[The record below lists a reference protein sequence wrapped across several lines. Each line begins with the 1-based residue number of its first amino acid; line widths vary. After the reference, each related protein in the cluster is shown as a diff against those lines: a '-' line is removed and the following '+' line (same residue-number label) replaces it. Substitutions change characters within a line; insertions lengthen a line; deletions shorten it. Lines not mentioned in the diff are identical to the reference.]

1 MNFNL
6 QSNSKEVLMK
16 KTGFFLVLIASF
28 FVLSLAQNSEAVPS
42 YSRQLK
48 VSCTACHTIWPN
60 LNQYGRQF
68 KVKAYTDAS
77 PDWGV
82 ISEDKLNLFYV
93 FPISARIMFIPYQIE
108 QDAAG
113 SSPSAGSPGYGNG
126 GYNANST
133 EIDNMQLF
141 IAGRIY
147 KYAGVFTSIESGSVP
162 NGDTSGNFNLAVAKV
177 AFAYPVSEGNTL
189 GAVLFWGLP
198 TAADPFNSLGGWD
211 RDIATPDDETLP
223 WVLTKGWTGS
233 FWSGSNY
240 GAVVHGYF
248 LGNRLYAAIGGM
260 RSGDVAD
267 ADSGNAGF
275 MHQLPGTP
283 FKTAKGVTGNPFGGY
298 ARAAWDQEL
307 SNGAVTFGGTVYTGR
322 EDVLASDGVSIV
334 STHVNRQY
342 IDASLEQNFGADHL
356 VEAKAI
362 YGFGQESGLAPL
374 EAISAGKPGT
384 LGPVAGGTPED
395 KRNFNGGAIE
405 ADYFYQRTYGIVGQ
419 YNWVT
424 NSKVQAADFDPA
436 TSQHTWLVGLNYLPW
451 LNTKIQF
458 IYANVRSNYLTDP
471 SGTVTGANGSSETD
485 KIYKVLVDVAF

>member
-1 MNFNL
+1 
-6 QSNSKEVLMK
+6 MK

-28 FVLSLAQNSEAVPS
+28 FVLSLAQRSEAVPS
-42 YSRQLK
+42 YARQLK
-48 VSCTACHTIWPN
+48 TSCTTCHTIWPN

-82 ISEDKLNLFYV
+82 ISKDKLNLFYV
-93 FPISARIMFIPYQIE
+93 FPISARIMFMPYQIE
-108 QDAAG
+108 QDPTG
-113 SSPSAGSPGYGNG
+113 SPPGAGSPGYGNG

-177 AFAYPVSEGNTL
+177 AFAYPLSEGNTL

-198 TAADPFNSLGGWD
+198 TAADPFNSFGGWD

-248 LGNRLYAAIGGM
+248 LGNRLYAAIGAT

-267 ADSGNAGF
+267 ADLLSGDF
-275 MHQLPGTP
+275 MHSLPGTP
-283 FKTAKGVTGNPFGGY
+283 FKTAEGVTANPFGGY
-298 ARAAWDQEL
+298 VRTAWDQEL
-307 SNGAVTFGGTVYTGR
+307 SNGAVTFGGAVYTGQ
-322 EDVLASDGVSIV
+322 ENVLANDGVSIV

-342 IDASLEQNFGADHL
+342 IDASLEQNYGADHL

-362 YGFGQESGLAPL
+362 YGFGQESGLAPFATL
-374 EAISAGKPGT
+374 PNGSGVTG
-384 LGPVAGGTPED
+384 LGPGD
-395 KRNFNGGAIE
+395 KRSFNGGAIE

-424 NSKVQAADFDPA
+424 SSKVQAADFDPA

-458 IYANVRSNYLTDP
+458 IYANIKSNYATG
-471 SGTVTGANGSSETD
+471 GTVSTGSETD
-485 KIYKVLVDVAF
+485 KLYKVMVDVAF